1 MIHAA
6 NTNSELTHP
15 HCIVDDSMSDAVTDL
30 ELERLIAAALIWQGV
45 DGYWRMYD
53 GVEWADIDRNR

>member
-1 MIHAA
+1 MNAP
-6 NTNSELTHP
+6 NDNSELTHP
-15 HCIVDDSMSDAVTDL
+15 HCIVDESGCDAVTGP
-30 ELERLIAAALIWQGV
+30 ELERLIALGLVWQGD